1 MSRLRRDGLLRKSM
15 QLERNFG
22 IDKIRHSVYD
32 DSES

>member
-1 MSRLRRDGLLRKSM
+1 MSIFEQGRLLRKSL
-15 QLERNFG
+15 QLEGICG